1 MAEKIPVALTIAG
14 SDSGGGAGVEA
25 DLRAFWAHGVH
36 GCAAITAVTAQNP
49 FGVGLVQGM
58 EPEVLRDQLAHV
70 AEAFDLCAVKTGM
83 LLNAAL
89 IGVVADFAAAHP
101 GLPLVVDPVM
111 VATSGAR
118 LLDEAAVT
126 ALRPLLRRATLI
138 TPNLPEAAALLG
150 RDEAA
155 VAAAPCGAARDLA
168 RGLGTAVLLKGGHAA
183 RNQSVDAFASADG
196 ACAVVSGP
204 CVDAP
209 LTAHGTGCALSAA
222 IAANLARGATLRQA
236 IRAAKAYVANL
247 LAGGIPAGKAAV
259 YGFAPPRCGAED
271 ILWEERAPAQE
282 P

>member
-70 AEAFDLCAVKTGM
+70 AEAFDLRAVKTGM

-155 VAAAPCGAARDLA
+155 VAAAPCGAARDLFDDRRA
-168 RGLGTAVLLKGGHAA
+168 VCFIINYFCQKCNQKPFGAESERHSEKFCPPRKTQTHKERFPSEKFSAQLLTFARRGLIIIKKDSEAIILCSTEI
-183 RNQSVDAFASADG
+183 SANG
-196 ACAVVSGP
+196 A
-204 CVDAP
+204 
-209 LTAHGTGCALSAA
+209 
-222 IAANLARGATLRQA
+222 
-236 IRAAKAYVANL
+236 
-247 LAGGIPAGKAAV
+247 
-259 YGFAPPRCGAED
+259 
-271 ILWEERAPAQE
+271 
-282 P
+282 